1 MDKQILI
8 RYIAGDASDTEKHQ
22 VMQWIDTS
30 PENMREFLAV
40 RKLYDLTLWNDPQTT
55 KQTTTSRLPYRIS
68 IRRIATEALK
78 IAAVF
83 LLGVLFFS
91 ILQKQKPELA
101 ATQQT
106 LYVPAG
112 QRAELTLADGSHVWL
127 NANTT
132 LTFPTV
138 FTSGTREVTVDGE
151 GYFKVAKDPENPF
164 VVHTGKYE
172 VKVLGTE
179 FNLLSYSADKYFE
192 LSLLEGSVEVLK
204 PGAEKGAKI
213 QPGQKLFLENDQF
226 YVTQIT
232 HNNYYLWKD
241 GIISFDD
248 EPFAGM
254 AKKLELYFDMTI
266 HIENQKL
273 LDYRCTGKFR
283 SKDGVEHILKVLQL
297 SNRFSYSID
306 DKRSTITIK

>member
-1 MDKQILI
+1 MDRQILI
-8 RYIAGDASDTEKHQ
+8 RYIAGDATEAEKRE
-22 VMQWIDTS
+22 VIRWIDAT

-40 RKLYDLTLWNDPQTT
+40 RKLYDLTLWNDTKPT
-55 KQTTTSRLPYRIS
+55 KQTTTNRTYRRIS
-68 IRRIATEALK
+68 IHRIAAEAMK

-83 LLGVLFFS
+83 LFGVLVFS
-91 ILQKQKPELA
+91 IFQKQKSELA

-138 FTSGTREVTVDGE
+138 FTSGIREVTVDGE
-151 GYFKVAKDPENPF
+151 GYFKVAKDPEKPF
-164 VVHTGKYE
+164 VVHTEKYE

-179 FNLLSYSADKYFE
+179 FNLLSYSAEKNFE

-204 PGAEKGAKI
+204 TGAENGAKI

-226 YVTQIT
+226 YVTPIT
-232 HNNYYLWKD
+232 HNNYYLWKE

-248 EPFAGM
+248 EPFAEM
-254 AKKLELYFDMTI
+254 AKKLELYFDLTI
-266 HIENQKL
+266 HIENRKI

-283 SKDGVEHILKVLQL
+283 GKDGVEHILKVLQL
-297 SNRFSYSID
+297 SNRFNYTID